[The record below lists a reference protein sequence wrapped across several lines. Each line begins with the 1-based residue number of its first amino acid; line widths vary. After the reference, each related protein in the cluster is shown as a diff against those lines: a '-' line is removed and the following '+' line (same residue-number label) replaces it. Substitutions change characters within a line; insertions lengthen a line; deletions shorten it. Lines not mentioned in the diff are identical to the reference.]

1 MSLVSILAGHLMG
14 LVARGMILVSRAL
27 ASHVVVRHVVACMGV
42 GRRSLHRRRG
52 VMGMILRRR
61 RKGEGEQGC
70 ACEGRENTISHK
82 ASWNEHGRAAGRR
95 AADVISR

>member
-1 MSLVSILAGHLMG
+1 MSRVSILAGHLMG
-14 LVARGMILVSRAL
+14 LVAPGMILVSRAL
-27 ASHVVVRHVVACMGV
+27 ASHVVACMGV

-52 VMGMILRRR
+52 VMGMILRPRR
-61 RKGEGEQGC
+61 QGEGEQGC